1 MKKNPIDESEEKLQK
16 ENQSKTNTG
25 EAGKK
30 AIKILVYFLIVILV
44 LAILY
49 YITLQNNETFKI
61 LN

>member
-1 MKKNPIDESEEKLQK
+1 VKKSPIDENEEKLQK
-16 ENQSKTNTG
+16 ENPSKTSTG
-25 EAGKK
+25 EVGRKT
-30 AIKILVYFLIVILV
+30 IKTLVYFLIAILV